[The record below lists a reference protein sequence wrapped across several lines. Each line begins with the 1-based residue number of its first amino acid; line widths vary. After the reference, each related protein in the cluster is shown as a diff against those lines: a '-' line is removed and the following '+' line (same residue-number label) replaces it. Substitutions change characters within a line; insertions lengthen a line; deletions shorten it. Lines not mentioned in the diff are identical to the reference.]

1 MRNPKRAGDGGSLA
15 KVAWVRISLRS
26 FRLKALAVG
35 QDVVS
40 ALRESICWYAVIG
53 GLTEI

>member
-53 GLTEI
+53 GTTEI